1 MEKCKCATCIY
12 RAAYFDRDYKCDY
25 ILITGVSR
33 GCKGGNECE
42 MYKQG
47 ERLNCKDSVCGW
59 HGTESEEMGNG
70 RIQG

>member
-12 RAAYFDRDYKCDY
+12 RSAYFDRDYRCDY

-42 MYKQG
+42 RYKQG
-47 ERLNCKDSVCGW
+47 ERLKEKDNVCGW
-59 HGTESEEMGNG
+59 HGPESEEEENG

>member
-1 MEKCKCATCIY
+1 METCKCATCMF
-12 RAAYFDRDYKCDY
+12 RSAYFDRDY

-42 MYKQG
+42 RYKQG
-47 ERLNCKDSVCGW
+47 EKLACKDTVCGW
-59 HGTESEEMGNG
+59 HRPESEEMENG